1 MTMTFHILK
10 VPIELGGRAKD
21 GRHAV
26 RNLGIEK
33 SARTVH
39 IGKNMSR
46 CKSDLYIDSIE
57 EMVSIAMYHLRISN
71 FTEPPVL

>member
-1 MTMTFHILK
+1 MR
-10 VPIELGGRAKD
+10 G
-21 GRHAV
+21 V
-26 RNLGIEK
+26 RNLGIDK

-46 CKSDLYIDSIE
+46 CKSDLYIYSIE

>member
-1 MTMTFHILK
+1 MGPQEDVQMM
-10 VPIELGGRAKD
+10 GG
-21 GRHAV
+21 V

>member
-1 MTMTFHILK
+1 M
-10 VPIELGGRAKD
+10 GG
-21 GRHAV
+21 V
-26 RNLGIEK
+26 RNLGIDK

-71 FTEPPVL
+71 FTEPPVGPILDDRLKDKILKP